1 MVSFYLHFSW
11 CSEKAALTALKAS
24 DWNLEGAFE
33 IFYNQPPAR
42 PITDP
47 RYLEELY
54 VRYKGR
60 REYHS

>member
-1 MVSFYLHFSW
+1 M
-11 CSEKAALTALKAS
+11 TALKAS

-47 RYLEELY
+47 RHLEEFYL
-54 VRYKGR
+54 RYKGMKTITFLLPTVK
-60 REYHS
+60 SP